1 MGWCGGLDTEPTEAD
16 VVKVLHTLTNEV
28 PKHTNGTLVKKTS
41 VSFVIDASGSMVGP
55 DQRIVSAI
63 ASIGTAMNEMLKAHK
78 KNPNK
83 LYDISLHAFSTETT
97 FLTNINDATDGFI
110 PLRTDDDLLLL
121 TRLTCKA

>member
-1 MGWCGGLDTEPTEAD
+1 
-16 VVKVLHTLTNEV
+16 
-28 PKHTNGTLVKKTS
+28 
-41 VSFVIDASGSMVGP
+41 
-55 DQRIVSAI
+55 
-63 ASIGTAMNEMLKAHK
+63 MNEMLKAHK